1 MGQPFAQGSVFGAV
15 VVDQQ
20 GVDAGF
26 ADQQGVFDDAMN
38 EDSRGLMLIGVEFSD
53 GAFIKEKAEQSAEVA
68 GTEPGLVFE
77 EEGVEVEFVAG
88 EYVWCQ
94 IVFVHGAVPKFA

>member
-1 MGQPFAQGSVFGAV
+1 MLGVSEGWHHVVGQPFAQASVFGAV

-26 ADQQGVFDDAMN
+26 ADQQGVFDAAVD
-38 EDSRGLMLIGVEFSD
+38 EHLRGLMLVGVEFAD
-53 GAFIKEKAEQSAEVA
+53 GAFVEEQAQESAQVTGA
-68 GTEPGLVFE
+68 EPGLVLE

-88 EYVWCQ
+88 EDVWD
-94 IVFVHGAVPKFA
+94 